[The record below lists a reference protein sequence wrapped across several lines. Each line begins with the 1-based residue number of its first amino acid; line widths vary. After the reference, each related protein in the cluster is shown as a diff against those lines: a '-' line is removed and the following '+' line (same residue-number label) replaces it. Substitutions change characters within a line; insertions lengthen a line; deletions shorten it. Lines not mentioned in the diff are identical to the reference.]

1 MESISG
7 TTFSDTDLASFAK
20 GPNEEDLVNSG
31 LEETMIQAFHQLRE
45 RRKIWSEGPA
55 AAALGTPVDLR
66 TTAFAL
72 AIDRIAVS
80 YQDLGIF
87 P

>member
-1 MESISG
+1 MRTALLTMLLVLCCVWKFGFGWQGFGAIVFTCYLVAASG
-7 TTFSDTDLASFAK
+7 
-20 GPNEEDLVNSG
+20 
-31 LEETMIQAFHQLRE
+31 I
-45 RRKIWSEGPA
+45 
-55 AAALGTPVDLR
+55 DLR

-72 AIDRIAVS
+72 AIDRIAVA